1 MTPALPSRLAP
12 DSEIGRHR
20 HAGGYAT
27 LVLSGAYEEAGDG
40 GRFRVEAGD
49 VLLHAPFS
57 MHRNRIARSGTV
69 LLDLA
74 LPFDGRSWSPRAR
87 PRDPDV
93 VIQAA
98 ARDEREAAAL
108 LIETLALHDDC
119 EADLP
124 DLLAHDLS
132 KTPALSIASWAVRH
146 GVARETAW
154 RQFDKAYGVG
164 PAAYRAEARARSA
177 WRLVMTTRQPLADIA
192 AAAGF
197 ADQAHMTRAVKA
209 LTGRSP
215 GRWRAATSVQDAMAA
230 AG

>member
-1 MTPALPSRLAP
+1 MTPAIPSRLDP

-57 MHRNRIARSGTV
+57 VHRDRIAQSGTL

-74 LPFDGRSWSPRAR
+74 LPFDGRSWSPRAK
-87 PRDPDV
+87 PRDPDT
-93 VIQAA
+93 VIRTA
-98 ARDEREAAAL
+98 ARDGREAAAL
-108 LIETLALHDDC
+108 LIETLTPLSDS

-124 DLLAHDLS
+124 DLLARDLS
-132 KTPALSIASWAVRH
+132 EAPELSVASWAAHH

-164 PAAYRAEARARSA
+164 P
-177 WRLVMTTRQPLADIA
+177 
-192 AAAGF
+192 
-197 ADQAHMTRAVKA
+197 
-209 LTGRSP
+209 
-215 GRWRAATSVQDAMAA
+215 
-230 AG
+230 

>member
-1 MTPALPSRLAP
+1 MTPVRASRLAP
-12 DSEIGRHR
+12 ASEIARHR

-57 MHRNRIARSGTV
+57 VHRDRIARSGTV
-69 LLDLA
+69 LLDLV
-74 LPFDGRSWSPRAR
+74 LPFDGRQWTPRAR
-87 PRDPDV
+87 PRDPDT
-93 VIQAA
+93 VIRTA
-98 ARDEREAAAL
+98 ARDGREAAAL
-108 LIETLALHDDC
+108 LIETLVPNNDG

-132 KTPALSIASWAVRH
+132 DAPNLSIASWAAGH

-154 RQFDKAYGVG
+154 RQFDRAYGAG
-164 PAAYRAEARARSA
+164 PAAYRAEARARCA
-177 WRLVMTTRQPLADIA
+177 WRLVMATGRSLADIA

-215 GRWRAATSVQDAMAA
+215 GRWRAATSVQDASAVA
-230 AG
+230 S